1 MQGRFFRE
9 AAFLLS
15 EGRKMSRSDPD
26 NHPGYAPDLTVRPQV
41 SLTGEVT
48 EDTVTSLLDQLS
60 NVEDGNEPIVF
71 EATTLGGDAEMAR
84 RVVLEID
91 LARKR
96 FPARRLVFLG
106 KTTVYSAGVTV
117 MSAFPRE
124 DRFLTDDTVLLIHV
138 RQLSKT
144 VEVQGPMRESLSQIE
159 ALGHQIKTGMKL
171 EEANFKRLLKGSKV
185 ELEDLLQKALYNW
198 YVTAE
203 EAQELGLVARVLK
216 TGAPEV

>member
-1 MQGRFFRE
+1 
-9 AAFLLS
+9 
-15 EGRKMSRSDPD
+15 MSREDPHND
-26 NHPGYAPDLTVRPQV
+26 QDYAPDLTVRPQI

-48 EDTVTSLLDQLS
+48 EDTVTSLLDQLAGI
-60 NVEDGNEPIVF
+60 EEGNDPIVF

-84 RVVLEID
+84 RAVLEID

-96 FPARRLVFLG
+96 FPSRRMVFLG
-106 KTTVYSAGVTV
+106 KTTVYSAGVTL

-138 RQLSKT
+138 RQLAKT
-144 VEVQGPMRESLSQIE
+144 IEMQGPMRESLSHIE

-185 ELEDLLQKALYNW
+185 GLDDLLQKALYNW
-198 YVTAE
+198 YVSAE
-203 EAQELGLVARVLK
+203 EALELGLVAKVLE
-216 TGAPEV
+216 TGAPAV